1 MVVKVIF
8 TCISSLYAVDMRGVC
23 QFAAPGQ
30 DALVS
35 VVAAAADKVVV
46 AATAPGAM
54 LTPWRDEVQVCIPMI
69 RYRIYVSGHLSTLCV
84 LCGCF

>member
-1 MVVKVIF
+1 
-8 TCISSLYAVDMRGVC
+8 MRGVC

-35 VVAAAADKVVV
+35 VVAAAGADVIV

-54 LTPWRDEVQVCIPMI
+54 LTPWRNEVQVLCTELAQHATKHII
-69 RYRIYVSGHLSTLCV
+69 KLLSFYFRLFCMDFFLV
-84 LCGCF
+84 RSMVMP

>member
-1 MVVKVIF
+1 
-8 TCISSLYAVDMRGVC
+8 MRGVC

-35 VVAAAADKVVV
+35 VVAAAGSDVVV

-54 LTPWRDEVQVCIPMI
+54 LTPWRDEVQVGLP
-69 RYRIYVSGHLSTLCV
+69 LTSTAMKK
-84 LCGCF
+84 